1 MNDIKKA
8 RKILETIIGSQ
19 SHTSLEM
26 YDLKEAMATIRDN
39 LGQTD
44 FTLDFD
50 GNEYRLIDEDAI
62 WNIYR
67 DEIQRIVEECYD
79 LKLDQIPE
87 FIAFEIDWEETA
99 ENAYVDGYG
108 HTFSSYDGS
117 EENACG
123 YYIFRTN

>member
-1 MNDIKKA
+1 MNSIKKA
-8 RKILETIIGSQ
+8 RTLLETIINSQ
-19 SHTSLEM
+19 SHAALGM
-26 YDLKEAMATIRDN
+26 YDLKEAMVTIRDN
-39 LGQTD
+39 LGETD

-50 GNEYRLIDEDAI
+50 GNEYRLIGEDVI
-62 WNIYR
+62 WDIYR